1 MFSPRQN
8 KSYNKYSLYIE
19 HPSFSSY
26 YQTESTSRISLSE
39 LKNINILKK
48 SINSYNRKKLFSEKY
63 KTSQCSSKKV
73 SKINLKNNNFLYSI
87 LKNRTSTNFHKNILF
102 NNKTKSRNE
111 KNFSLYST
119 YDNNYKEKKYA
130 YQVRL
135 KTKEPFYQLCTSRNN
150 SFIDFKKDTRNLRY
164 LKINSYNGKKAIDRL
179 KENIFYNNAKAELS
193 KINNTKSQHLMNIYN
208 QNLYSYLV
216 YLYQKRDEEYV
227 TNYNLSNKKKLLIN
241 EIVSLKKKINKNLF
255 KFESYLDIKF
265 FLLCVKEN
273 NIDYKKF
280 SNELKTEILYDL
292 YKYYLHRKRL
302 DEFLYNIYNNNDNE
316 KNNVY
321 IFYNYII
328 KITQNIKNCYD
339 SSKRNLF
346 LYNILKTLEK
356 NYLFD
361 NFHKLNSYNIKYNK
375 LNNIFIS
382 SEEFH
387 KKMSDISSNNKFLL
401 TNFNSLSIDLSN
413 LRSEMIKEIQQKNK
427 ENSIVK
433 IKRNN
438 NDLIEEKLNILK
450 KSYYNEL
457 STYNNSKKKYK
468 GITNNIKVI
477 NKKINL
483 IIKTIMDYK
492 LNNSFVIKINIDQTS
507 TLIEKMI
514 FCENIIN
521 CLLKYKNE
529 QMIKNPN
536 NYNKIIKDI
545 KAEQIIN
552 RLKNR
557 EEIMKQIVNLKYQ
570 KIIERNNKILFIPH
584 KKIKENI
591 IKMKK
596 TKLK

>member
-1 MFSPRQN
+1 M
-8 KSYNKYSLYIE
+8 
-19 HPSFSSY
+19 
-26 YQTESTSRISLSE
+26 
-39 LKNINILKK
+39 
-48 SINSYNRKKLFSEKY
+48 
-63 KTSQCSSKKV
+63 
-73 SKINLKNNNFLYSI
+73 
-87 LKNRTSTNFHKNILF
+87 
-102 NNKTKSRNE
+102 
-111 KNFSLYST
+111 
-119 YDNNYKEKKYA
+119 
-130 YQVRL
+130 
-135 KTKEPFYQLCTSRNN
+135 
-150 SFIDFKKDTRNLRY
+150 
-164 LKINSYNGKKAIDRL
+164 
-179 KENIFYNNAKAELS
+179 
-193 KINNTKSQHLMNIYN
+193 
-208 QNLYSYLV
+208 
-216 YLYQKRDEEYV
+216 
-227 TNYNLSNKKKLLIN
+227 
-241 EIVSLKKKINKNLF
+241 F

-375 LNNIFIS
+375 LNNIFSS

-557 EEIMKQIVNLKYQ
+557 EETMKQIVNLKYQ

-584 KKIKENI
+584 RKIKENI

-596 TKLK
+596 TKLN